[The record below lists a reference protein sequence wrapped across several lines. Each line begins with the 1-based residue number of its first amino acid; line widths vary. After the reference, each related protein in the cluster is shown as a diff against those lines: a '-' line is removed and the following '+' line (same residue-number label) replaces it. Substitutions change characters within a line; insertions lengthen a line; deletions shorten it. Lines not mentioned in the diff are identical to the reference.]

1 MSRRLNLRQI
11 EAFKAVIEFGTVSRA
26 AEVLNVS
33 QPAVSKLLTH
43 LEDDTGL
50 KLFDRPK
57 GRLAATA
64 QGMRLYEEIDRIFA
78 GVLQVESAVDVI
90 RREEQGLLLVGIL
103 PALAGAFIQRAT
115 MGFLKRHPN
124 VFCSIQ
130 SMGSQWVADSVL
142 TRKLDVGI
150 VSSRIDNP
158 YIVTESLMEEPLLCI
173 MPPGHALA
181 RHAVIRPE
189 HLSDI
194 PFVSF
199 AIDSYTGQKIAGIF
213 QKFDVRANIVLTA
226 NVTPTVCHFVAAGL
240 GVSLVHPL
248 FLAGIENAVV
258 VRPFEPA
265 TMFDFLLCY
274 ARDARN
280 ATLIADFV
288 QETKAVAA
296 RHASALAHEHG
307 TAQSPPESGSWRLDV

>member
-1 MSRRLNLRQI
+1 MSRGLNLRQI

-26 AEVLNVS
+26 AEMLNVS

-43 LEDDTGL
+43 IEQDTGL
-50 KLFDRPK
+50 KLFDRRR
-57 GRLAATA
+57 GRLAATP
-64 QGMRLYEEIDRIFA
+64 QGMRLYGEIERIFA
-78 GVLQVESAVDVI
+78 GVQQVKSAVDVI
-90 RREEQGLLLVGIL
+90 RREEQGFLLVGVL
-103 PALAGAFIQRAT
+103 PALSGAFIQRAT
-115 MGFLKRHPN
+115 MGFLERHPN
-124 VFCSIQ
+124 VSCSIQ

-142 TRKLDVGI
+142 TRKLDVGL

-158 YIVTESLMEEPLLCI
+158 SLVTESLLAEPLLCV
-173 MPPGHALA
+173 MPIGHKLE

-189 HLSDI
+189 HLDGT

-199 AIDSYTGQKIAGIF
+199 NVDSYTGQKIAGIF
-213 QKFDVRANIVLTA
+213 QRFGVRANIVLTA
-226 NVTPTVCHFVAAGL
+226 NVTPTVCQFVAAGL

-248 FLAGIENAVV
+248 FLAGIEDAVV
-258 VRPFEPA
+258 ARPFEPA

-288 QETKAVAA
+288 RATKTVAA
-296 RHASALAHEHG
+296 RHASPLTDQVDLGHSSVG
-307 TAQSPPESGSWRLDV
+307 TSL